1 MDSENY
7 LKIHPLNRAQIIDDS
22 CYMVRT
28 KRLKPTIFL
37 EIIKYL
43 SRETDYIPWYSAF
56 RAFRTFQDYF
66 TFPDSAVF
74 LKVQRYKRRVMIL
87 RKYIMMVNYLYNDIN
102 SSKLF
107 VFVALR
113 SKIDRWSFTKR
124 GLRRTSGR

>member
-1 MDSENY
+1 MIGYYRVNYDKDNWKKIAEYLDSENY
-7 LKIHPLNRAQIIDDS
+7 TKIHPLNRAQIIDDS

-28 KRLKPTIFL
+28 KRLSPIIFL

-74 LKVQRYKRRVMIL
+74 LKVKRYKTRIIIL
-87 RKYIMMVNYLYNDIN
+87 RKYLMMVNFLHNNRNGI
-102 SSKLF
+102 KLS
-107 VFVALR
+107 L
-113 SKIDRWSFTKR
+113 S
-124 GLRRTSGR
+124 